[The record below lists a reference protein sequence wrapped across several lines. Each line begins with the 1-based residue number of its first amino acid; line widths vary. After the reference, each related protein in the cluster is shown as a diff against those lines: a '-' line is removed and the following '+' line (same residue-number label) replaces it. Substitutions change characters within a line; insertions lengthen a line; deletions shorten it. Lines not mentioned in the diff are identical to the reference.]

1 MCSPCPSSNYDGYPH
16 SLVLEWSP
24 HDSSISDSELGQAT
38 PWDNATLGN
47 IKGVHDRNDV
57 VLSRA
62 GSLDVG
68 EQLLGD
74 KVAHVLAEVRR
85 MQGDLALKVVE
96 EEHPDVWK

>member
-1 MCSPCPSSNYDGYPH
+1 MVDSRDNSINLDIISILAHWCTSLARVYDGYPH

-24 HDSSISDSELGQAT
+24 HHSSISDSELGQST
-38 PWDNATLGN
+38 SWDNATLGN
-47 IKGVHDRNDV
+47 IEGVHDRNDV

-74 KVAHVLAEVRR
+74 KVAHVLAEV
-85 MQGDLALKVVE
+85 
-96 EEHPDVWK
+96 